1 MGISADMQRKRFAGV
16 LVVGLA
22 VASLAACGDDDDD
35 DDLEDI
41 DDTIESIVD
50 DVTDDSEPPTT

>member
-1 MGISADMQRKRFAGV
+1 MQHKRFAGA

-50 DVTDDSEPPTT
+50 DVTDDSAPPTT